1 MLEDKLISFI
11 NNKDQDLLNN
21 KEFLKILNNYE
32 QVNLSS
38 YFDGDVEK
46 LVIAKGY
53 EGTDH

>member
-38 YFDGDVEK
+38 YFDGDIEK